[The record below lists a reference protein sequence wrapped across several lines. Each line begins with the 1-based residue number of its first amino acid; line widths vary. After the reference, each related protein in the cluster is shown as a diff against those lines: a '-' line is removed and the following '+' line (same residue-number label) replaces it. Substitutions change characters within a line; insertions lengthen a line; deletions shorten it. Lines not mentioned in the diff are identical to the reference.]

1 MMTKLQILEKQNKDL
16 RARLDNRQV
25 KAEIALISCREDIA
39 ALRRQ
44 ANEQGKT
51 AAMLQRGL
59 ASLER
64 ENAALRTGAAALRL
78 ENSDLRADR
87 DALLGE
93 NDALRQENAGLLVE
107 VTILREKLG
116 AMAAKEAKLEAMRKM
131 DSSNSSKPP
140 SSDGFKKIPNNRE
153 KSGKKQGGQKG
164 HAGHSL
170 KVPEN
175 LDEIVK
181 QGKAEKRV
189 VDLTGGAPEYISK
202 WVVDVEVKSV
212 FTEYRYPVG
221 TKLPPEL
228 QPEARYGNGLKT
240 LAVLLSQEGVIAIK
254 RLADFF
260 ALATNSIVKPSKNMI
275 ESVLKEFAM
284 SIDDDIKAI
293 KSELL
298 AGEVI
303 NVDETSM
310 RCSQTLVFSEDGAV
324 AIKTA
329 ASTTFGVCVRT
340 YSNDYATFYTVNPQ
354 KDDKGAVRDGILPNY
369 HKTIVHDH
377 DKKYYKYA
385 KRNATCGAHLSRD
398 LKGLADLYNCPWALD
413 FRRFM
418 LGMNAKKNNDLEV
431 GILKCP
437 LDLLEFYSNRYD
449 ELLAEGKALLADMLP
464 GSFGVKEFRKMLN
477 RLERYKDSYLLFMR
491 DYKVPFTNNLAERDL
506 RSCKTKGKI
515 SGCFRTWEGLAA
527 FAKSKSVI
535 STWKKQ
541 GLDLFAKICSRL
553 SDVGHPHSL
562 PSGQ

>member
-16 RARLDNRQV
+16 RTRLDNRQV

-39 ALRRQ
+39 ALR
-44 ANEQGKT
+44 
-51 AAMLQRGL
+51 
-59 ASLER
+59 
-64 ENAALRTGAAALRL
+64 TGAAALRS
-78 ENSDLRADR
+78 ENSDLRTER

-140 SSDGFKKIPNNRE
+140 GSDGFKNFPNNRE

-175 LDEIVK
+175 
-181 QGKAEKRV
+181 
-189 VDLTGGAPEYISK
+189 
-202 WVVDVEVKSV
+202 
-212 FTEYRYPVG
+212 
-221 TKLPPEL
+221 
-228 QPEARYGNGLKT
+228 
-240 LAVLLSQEGVIAIK
+240 
-254 RLADFF
+254 
-260 ALATNSIVKPSKNMI
+260 ATNSIVKPSKNMI

-298 AGEVI
+298 AGEMI

-354 KDDKGAVRDGILPNY
+354 KDDQGAVRDGILPNY
-369 HKTIVHDH
+369 HTTARG
-377 DKKYYKYA
+377 YA
-385 KRNATCGAHLSRD
+385 AGVFWGKRVQENAQQAGTLQ
-398 LKGLADLYNCPWALD
+398 
-413 FRRFM
+413 RF
-418 LGMNAKKNNDLEV
+418 
-431 GILKCP
+431 
-437 LDLLEFYSNRYD
+437 
-449 ELLAEGKALLADMLP
+449 LLAFYA
-464 GSFGVKEFRKMLN
+464 
-477 RLERYKDSYLLFMR
+477 RLQS
-491 DYKVPFTNNLAERDL
+491 
-506 RSCKTKGKI
+506 
-515 SGCFRTWEGLAA
+515 
-527 FAKSKSVI
+527 
-535 STWKKQ
+535 
-541 GLDLFAKICSRL
+541 
-553 SDVGHPHSL
+553 SL
-562 PSGQ
+562 HE